1 MDGGYI
7 ATAIFLKAP
16 LLSGA
21 LFLAQKNWLTRE
33 RYFCFFFHRF
43 GFPEVLLSALFLYHT
58 LTCQLNSWEIFFF
71 PTLAH
76 HTIPNGLCSVYS
88 QRHRVSPGHDSPQR
102 TPISKQAVKV
112 SLPLPS
118 EYLQQYVRDERARQ
132 QKHRAKIRSYEKC
145 PPPRSHVD
153 NMMVTTHTTIIKQY
167 LDTREKKHF
176 PSHPHE
182 GDKISEKN
190 IFL

>member
-1 MDGGYI
+1 MELYFSPKKTGWLVSGTSAFFFIVSAFQRY
-7 ATAIFLKAP
+7 FF
-16 LLSGA
+16 LLSFCTT
-21 LFLAQKNWLTRE
+21 LWLVSSTRG
-33 RYFCFFFHRF
+33 RF
-43 GFPEVLLSALFLYHT
+43 
-58 LTCQLNSWEIFFF
+58 FFF

-153 NMMVTTHTTIIKQY
+153 NMMATTHTTIIKQY